1 LRPPVTRPR
10 AGSSKTRPLDHKGV
24 GGDHLVY
31 SAKFPEAARKA
42 TEEESARKAAEE
54 EAARKAAEEE
64 AARKAAEEE
73 AARKA
78 AEEEAARALRWV
90 FNTGLER
97 VPGMRKFA

>member
-1 LRPPVTRPR
+1 M
-10 AGSSKTRPLDHKGV
+10 DHKGV

-42 TEEESARKAAEE
+42 AEEESARKAAEE
-54 EAARKAAEEE
+54 EAAC
-64 AARKAAEEE
+64 
-73 AARKA
+73 KA

>member
-1 LRPPVTRPR
+1 MRPPVTRPR

-42 TEEESARKAAEE
+42 AEEES
-54 EAARKAAEEE
+54 
-64 AARKAAEEE
+64 ARKAAEEE